1 MYIRIRQ
8 HKCNLLVHIQKH
20 KPLFQVLVVFCIRH
34 KSKTFWIFSKLL
46 NQILLELFV
55 KTPFSSFR
63 VCLIFIWFSE
73 KLRIFMFA
81 LFTNRWRLSK
91 TKQKSALFH
100 GNSTCDFVWMTRHGA
115 PKTPRDPPLSQL
127 LRKFN
132 NKIKTKRRKTKL
144 SSGFLVQD
152 SNETLV
158 KRFTPIFRHLGAFTR

>member
-1 MYIRIRQ
+1 M
-8 HKCNLLVHIQKH
+8 CIQKH
-20 KPLFQVLVVFCIRH
+20 KPLFQVLVAFCIRH
-34 KSKTFWIFSKLL
+34 KLRTFWILSFLPS
-46 NQILLELFV
+46 QILELFV

-63 VCLIFIWFSE
+63 VWFWFDFQKNWEYLCLLCLPIDGVCG
-73 KLRIFMFA
+73 
-81 LFTNRWRLSK
+81 RLSK

-144 SSGFLVQD
+144 SSGFLVKK
-152 SNETLV
+152 SNETLA